1 MTFWNDSKLN
11 PTRQFRFMVSNGTNW
26 WWVSSC
32 SKPSYQ
38 ISTEEY
44 KLINH
49 KFKYPGV
56 VTWNDVEL
64 SIVDTGKTA
73 KVFYNALVYGGY
85 GIDNQ
90 SIVFAINKNDE
101 ILYENKSLNIEE
113 LSKFIQSKNKKY
125 ILDLDKESSIYFFNR
140 IMKEFKVKDI
150 KKVFV
155 KVIEKENDK

>member
-1 MTFWNDSKLN
+1 MHLKKSKRPNKTLEMVNLIPMINLIFLLLIFFLLTGVISKKDSND
-11 PTRQFRFMVSNGTNW
+11 
-26 WWVSSC
+26 
-32 SKPSYQ
+32 
-38 ISTEEY
+38 ISRPESEFG
-44 KLINH
+44 NE
-49 KFKYPGV
+49 
-56 VTWNDVEL
+56 VE
-64 SIVDTGKTA
+64 
-73 KVFYNALVYGGY
+73 
-85 GIDNQ
+85 IDNQ

-125 ILDLDKESSIYFFNR
+125 ILDYDKESSIYFFNR

>member
-1 MTFWNDSKLN
+1 MHLKKSKRPNKTLEMVNLIPMINLIFLLLIFFLLTGVISKKDSND
-11 PTRQFRFMVSNGTNW
+11 
-26 WWVSSC
+26 
-32 SKPSYQ
+32 
-38 ISTEEY
+38 ISRPESEFG
-44 KLINH
+44 NE
-49 KFKYPGV
+49 
-56 VTWNDVEL
+56 VE
-64 SIVDTGKTA
+64 
-73 KVFYNALVYGGY
+73 
-85 GIDNQ
+85 IDNQ
-90 SIVFAINKNDE
+90 SIVFTINKNDE